1 MVGTMKVVLGQAGG
15 GTAGPVG
22 TLVRFS
28 IATAIMATSVAL
40 IPVTDGIRV
49 RIIYQLV
56 QRRSRP
62 DDGGSGTLLYRV
74 RQFETASSLL
84 GEAADLT
91 PADAL
96 DNFLVDVVRPT
107 SSVSTQDINRA

>member
-1 MVGTMKVVLGQAGG
+1 MVGTLKVVLGQAGG

-22 TLVRFS
+22 TRVLFS

-62 DDGGSGTLLYRV
+62 DDGGAGTLLCRV
-74 RQFETASSLL
+74 RQFETAGSLL
-84 GEAADLT
+84 GDLT
-91 PADAL
+91 PPNAL
-96 DNFLVDVVRPT
+96 DNLQVDVVRPAQLA
-107 SSVSTQDINRA
+107 STEDIDRA

>member
-1 MVGTMKVVLGQAGG
+1 
-15 GTAGPVG
+15 
-22 TLVRFS
+22 
-28 IATAIMATSVAL
+28 MATSVAL

-62 DDGGSGTLLYRV
+62 DDGGSRTLLYRA

-84 GEAADLT
+84 GKTAASHKCSMMHRQPTAPMKSMGSLKSEAEAQ
-91 PADAL
+91 AAM
-96 DNFLVDVVRPT
+96 
-107 SSVSTQDINRA
+107 AKMKECEG